1 MYTINKNRFLVRNLK
16 EISSYK
22 RQAHI
27 KYWMKQCT
35 EYNNTFQQ
43 CILKQTNRVKGAGGK
58 TCSTSFFKD
67 PFYYVE
73 TIN

>member
-1 MYTINKNRFLVRNLK
+1 MEFKKIC
-16 EISSYK
+16 SYK
-22 RQAHI
+22 YQEQ
-27 KYWMKQCT
+27 YWMKYCT